1 MIWEHIN
8 WMNLIHLTL
17 TAQCQVLIKSVRQH
31 RHRHRHVSLRPPIHN
46 GLCSRFSTFNF
57 LYRMRRLQP
66 DANIRTKPFLRVA
79 GKWKLC
85 LSQLGFQLH
94 FLKVWCQKKKG
105 KKRNLTRYNLAD
117 CSYAHATNCCQL
129 QLFYTVDFTLLI
141 RMQNLF
147 LNQNL
152 CQDDNQFHKGRYTHT
167 RASVLTPLCPSLNS
181 LLLFSVISNQPNN
194 EARQ

>member
-1 MIWEHIN
+1 MQWFEASISSFSLASEHQTVSSLSQIPIIPFFFFLTVKTEELYNIMIWEHIN

-94 FLKVWCQKKKG
+94 FLNVWCQKKKG

-117 CSYAHATNCCQL
+117 CSYAHATNK
-129 QLFYTVDFTLLI
+129 LLSAPI
-141 RMQNLF
+141 VLHCG
-147 LNQNL
+147 L
-152 CQDDNQFHKGRYTHT
+152 HT
-167 RASVLTPLCPSLNS
+167 
-181 LLLFSVISNQPNN
+181 PN
-194 EARQ
+194 